1 MSSESKRQAIVDKG
15 LSRKQKNQYTQSA
28 KRTQVGSGYGDCSST
43 VRWCYQQVLGIDIG
57 VNTEAQIKSSK
68 LRDVDVPIKNG
79 IPDESYLRK
88 ADLFYFRG
96 NDTSRTKGVGHVEMY
111 IGNGRLLGHGS
122 GIGPTE
128 KNMVS
133 YCTGRQRAKGNNGN
147 KGLICVRRA
156 IEDDKNT
163 STSNNNSSTNT
174 STNQPNTSTKNYH
187 VVKKGDNLTKIADKY
202 NTTVDA
208 LVKLNNLPDKNN
220 IRIGQ
225 KIYYTATNNN
235 ATDYSTLLSGYKG
248 NSIVDAFKFKK
259 LDSSFANRKKY
270 AQLVGF
276 TSYKGTGADN
286 AKLLKLLGAN

>member
-68 LRDVDVPIKNG
+68 LKDVAVPIKDG

-96 NDTSRTKGVGHVEMY
+96 DDTSRTKGVGHVEMY

-122 GIGPTE
+122 GVGPTE

-133 YCTGRQRAKGNNGN
+133 YCTGRQRAKSKNGN

-156 IEDDKNT
+156 IEDDNT
-163 STSNNNSSTNT
+163 SIKVNSSTNT
-174 STNQPNTSTKNYH
+174 STNNYY
-187 VVKKGDNLTKIADKY
+187 VVKKGDTLTKIAEKHK
-202 NTTVDA
+202 TTVEK
-208 LVKLNNLPDKNN
+208 LVKINNLKDKNN
-220 IRIGQ
+220 INIGQ
-225 KIYYTATNNN
+225 KIYYEETTS
-235 ATDYSTLLSGYKG
+235 DYSTLLKGYKG

-259 LDSSFANRKKY
+259 LDSSYANRKKI
-270 AQLVGF
+270 AEKVGF
-276 TSYKGTGADN
+276 TNYKGTGADN